1 MQPDDAQQRLLADLT
16 SGDEQRAE
24 AAVPLLAQ
32 VGPALLPA
40 LAPLLA
46 SDVTDHRW
54 WAVRVVGQMSASPA
68 EPLIHALHDPSAEVR
83 AAAALGLSTHPA
95 EAAALALAELLMDPD
110 SIVGIL
116 AVNALIAVGKPA
128 VPVLLDAYA
137 RLDQRGRIQ
146 CMRALADIRDHR
158 AIRLMMTAIEEESA
172 MLRFWAEQGLER
184 LGLNMVYIKPE

>member
-1 MQPDDAQQRLLADLT
+1 MQPDEAQKHLLADLT
-16 SGDEQRAE
+16 SGDEDRAE
-24 AAVPLLAQ
+24 AAVAPLAEL
-32 VGPALLPA
+32 GPALLPT
-40 LAPLLA
+40 LEPLLA

-54 WAVRVVGQMSASPA
+54 WAVRVIGQMSDPPS
-68 EPLIHALHDPSAEVR
+68 ERLIHALSDPSAEVR

-95 EAAALALAELLMDPD
+95 EAAAPALAGLLKDED

-116 AVNALIAVGKPA
+116 AVNALIAIGKPA
-128 VPVLLDAYA
+128 VPVLLEAYPG
-137 RLDQRGRIQ
+137 LDQRGRIQ
-146 CMRALADIRDHR
+146 CMRALADLRDHR